1 MKSLITILCSFILL
15 CTSCQDQ
22 KEQTEQFEA
31 EPENLTLEGAWEM
44 VGFYNYDNNVIVDSF
59 NTQNGYKQ
67 VKMFTDNKVMW
78 SKKMPSDSTDWFG
91 YGSYILKDSTL
102 LEIMDYGSKIMNQV
116 IAERKEF
123 KYQIILDKNEFSQ
136 IEMDEDGNLVY
147 SENYR
152 RID

>member
-1 MKSLITILCSFILL
+1 M
-15 CTSCQDQ
+15 SCQENKAEENQ
-22 KEQTEQFEA
+22 LVPEPKE
-31 EPENLTLEGAWEM
+31 LTLEGAWEM
-44 VGFYNYDNNVIVDSF
+44 VGFYNYSNNVIIDSF

-91 YGSYILKDSTL
+91 YGSYEFRDSTL

-123 KYQIILDKNEFSQ
+123 KYHIILDENQFSQ
-136 IEMDEDGNLVY
+136 IEMDEEGNLVY
-147 SENYR
+147 SENYK

>member
-1 MKSLITILCSFILL
+1 M
-15 CTSCQDQ
+15 SCQENKAEENKLVPES
-22 KEQTEQFEA
+22 KE
-31 EPENLTLEGAWEM
+31 LTLEGAWEM
-44 VGFYNYDNNVIVDSF
+44 VGFYNYSNNVIIDSF

-91 YGSYILKDSTL
+91 YGSYELKDSTL

-123 KYQIILDKNEFSQ
+123 KYHILLDENQFSQ
-136 IEMDEDGNLVY
+136 IEMDEEGNLVY
-147 SENYR
+147 SENYK

>member
-1 MKSLITILCSFILL
+1 M
-15 CTSCQDQ
+15 SCQENKAEENQ
-22 KEQTEQFEA
+22 LVQESKE
-31 EPENLTLEGAWEM
+31 LTLEGAWEM
-44 VGFYNYDNNVIVDSF
+44 VGFYNYSNNVIIDSF

-91 YGSYILKDSTL
+91 YGSYELKDSTL

-123 KYQIILDKNEFSQ
+123 KYHILLDENQFSQ
-136 IEMDEDGNLVY
+136 IEMDEEGNLVY
-147 SENYR
+147 SENYK